1 LSWLRRTPEPLPQ
14 LARWL
19 TFIEQFDYEVQHR
32 EGKRHGNAD
41 GLSRRPAL
49 DENQEERVS
58 QEVEAGVDQGSRVKQ
73 NPKIR
78 DVEKSANEVDDEVWQ
93 FPHEGSA
100 ILNEGE
106 SLQER
111 QKADKDFGRL
121 VSLRL
126 ARTEVPE
133 YEDLSIES
141 EANKKLC
148 LQWENLEVR
157 NGLVYRRS
165 RSHRGGEPDYLQLLV
180 PRSDVEDVLRQ
191 CHVGG
196 HFGIQ

>member
-1 LSWLRRTPEPLPQ
+1 M
-14 LARWL
+14 
-19 TFIEQFDYEVQHR
+19 
-32 EGKRHGNAD
+32 
-41 GLSRRPAL
+41 
-49 DENQEERVS
+49 
-58 QEVEAGVDQGSRVKQ
+58 
-73 NPKIR
+73 
-78 DVEKSANEVDDEVWQ
+78 
-93 FPHEGSA
+93 
-100 ILNEGE
+100 
-106 SLQER
+106 QER

-141 EANKKLC
+141 EATKKLC

-157 NGLVYRRS
+157 NCLVYRRS